1 MAVDYILK
9 IDGVDGESTDGKHAK
24 EIDVESWSWGATQ
37 TGASASRGAGGG
49 AGKVSMQDFH
59 VTKKADQVSTQS
71 ISFTQKVDKS
81 TPKL

>member
-1 MAVDYILK
+1 MAIIFTLLAIL
-9 IDGVDGESTDGKHAK
+9 
-24 EIDVESWSWGATQ
+24 GA
-37 TGASASRGAGGG
+37 AINPNAPVVSD

-59 VTKKADQVSTQS
+59 FTKKADQVSTQS